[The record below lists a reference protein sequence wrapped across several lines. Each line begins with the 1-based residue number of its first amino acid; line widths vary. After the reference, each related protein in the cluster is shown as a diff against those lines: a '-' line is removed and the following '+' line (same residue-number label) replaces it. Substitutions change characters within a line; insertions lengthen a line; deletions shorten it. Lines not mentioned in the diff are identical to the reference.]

1 MSKISNTAAYP
12 NATPLI
18 GDYVIGTVASSLE
31 TKTFTIGD
39 IIGLVSDNTLS
50 EVLAAGNTATNDITL
65 TGNITCTSITPI
77 FIQDG
82 SGNTGT
88 AGQALVK
95 SLSNALEWVSFNVD
109 LETVLSNGNTATND
123 IDLTGNLEVDGD
135 VTISLSIFL
144 DGLIDIAS
152 AIPLRMTA
160 ITAYDDDAAA
170 GLAGLTQGDVYQTTA
185 ANANGAGV
193 LMVKQ

>member
-50 EVLAAGNTATNDITL
+50 EVLAAGNTATNDI
-65 TGNITCTSITPI
+65 
-77 FIQDG
+77 
-82 SGNTGT
+82 
-88 AGQALVK
+88 
-95 SLSNALEWVSFNVD
+95 
-109 LETVLSNGNTATND
+109 
-123 IDLTGNLEVDGD
+123 DLTGNLEVDGD
-135 VTISLSIFL
+135 VTISSTIFL

-170 GLAGLTQGDVYQTTA
+170 ALAGLTQGDVYQTTA
-185 ANANGAGV
+185 ANPNGAGV